1 MAMPIELKILS
12 TAVVARR
19 LPMNTLKLPS
29 SSLER
34 VPTTSLSTSW
44 IWSSMEKD
52 WATAPY
58 MIWLVSS
65 SSG

>member
-12 TAVVARR
+12 TAAVARR
-19 LPMNTLKLPS
+19 LPMNTLKLPCS
-29 SSLER
+29 VLER

-44 IWSSMEKD
+44 IWSSTEKD

-58 MIWLVSS
+58 MIWLFSS